1 MVRMRVSPRADY
13 PGWSGRL
20 AEMQQRSLLKVGI
33 AIAISVVVVWLLW
46 VVLLGPAALMLLSPR
61 A

>member
-1 MVRMRVSPRADY
+1 
-13 PGWSGRL
+13 
-20 AEMQQRSLLKVGI
+20 MQQRSLLKVGI
-33 AIAISVVVVWLLW
+33 AVGISVVVVWLLW

>member
-1 MVRMRVSPRADY
+1 
-13 PGWSGRL
+13 
-20 AEMQQRSLLKVGI
+20 MQQRSLLKVGI